1 MIRSR
6 RGRSA
11 SCKPVRLEL
20 QKVLSE
26 PFRYMK
32 MKILLAA
39 CAVLAVL
46 SCAACAQGGASTPVA
61 GSAGSIQMYGT
72 MDEGV
77 SVRK

>member
-1 MIRSR
+1 
-6 RGRSA
+6 
-11 SCKPVRLEL
+11 
-20 QKVLSE
+20 
-26 PFRYMK
+26 MK